1 MIHAGFRPWVSK
13 LDRPSELALLSKQTP
28 FVHLHCHTEFSLLDG
43 CNKIP
48 AMVSQ
53 VKALGQSAVA
63 MTDHGVMCGAV
74 QFYKECVKQEVKPL
88 IGCEVYV
95 APRGMSDKKAGIDSR
110 PYHFTLLAQDQ
121 TGYKNLLALVSKGHL
136 EGFYYK
142 PRVDRAALAQHSKGL
157 VALSGCLRGEVN
169 DALLSDDFDLAKKR
183 LGELKDIYQDNFFV
197 ELMDHGLPEQKKT
210 NVELIRLA
218 RMMNLPLVATNDT
231 HYGCKDD
238 ACVQD
243 TLVCIQT
250 GKLLNDTNRMKFFAP
265 EFYLKS
271 GNEMAQAFSGL
282 EEALSNTLDV
292 ADRCNLKLD
301 LDTVYLPDFPV
312 PEGHNYES
320 YLRELCRQGFIRIFG
335 TENPGQDY
343 LDRLEV
349 ELEVINTKGF
359 APYFL
364 IIWDFIKYARDNGI
378 PVGPGRGSAAGS
390 LTAYLT
396 DITTLDPMKHGLL
409 FERFLNPERT
419 ELPDVDTDFC
429 VERRGEVIEY
439 CRRKYGED
447 KVAQIMTFGRLKARA
462 ALRDVGRVMD
472 IPLPKV
478 DKIAKTVPEG
488 PSTTLKDA
496 LESSE
501 FKALV
506 EEDAETRQMVEL
518 ALKVEGMARNA
529 GVHAA
534 GVVMSSMPI
543 CEIVPL
549 SSMNGEA
556 VAQFDMN
563 DCADVGLVK
572 MDFLGL
578 RNLTVIENCLKAIKK
593 TRGFRPNLDEL
604 EYTDEATYKILCDA
618 DTNGVFQLESDGMK
632 RYLKQLQPDKFS
644 DIVAFLALYRPGPLQ
659 GGVVDEYIRRRHG
672 KGGPVEYP
680 HEKLKGILEETYGF
694 FLYQEQVMLTAN
706 ILAGYTMAMA
716 DGLRKA
722 MGKKK
727 MDVMAKHRQI
737 FCDGAEERGVDK
749 KVAADI
755 FETMEKFAAY
765 GFNKSHSA
773 AYAIVSYQTA
783 YLKANYRPEY
793 MAAVMTSVLS
803 SLEKVSFFVKE
814 CVSSDIIV
822 LPPCVNES
830 EADFAVAPNG
840 KDIRWGMAAVRN
852 VGRNAVDAIL
862 AERDENGPFKDMAD
876 LCNRIDLK
884 QVNKRVLEGLAKSG
898 GMDCFGETRATLL
911 ANYEICHEHGSRAQ
925 KQKSTGQISLFE
937 ALEPTNATFEDLQ
950 PRRLPPLP
958 KREML
963 ELEREMLGIYLSDS
977 PLTEVKEVMQKHR
990 THKINALD
998 ASMIRHQVK
1007 IGGMVTGMRKIMT
1020 RFNTPMAFLEIEDF
1034 SGSLEVVVRPAHF
1047 EKAAPLLEVGALLLV
1062 GGRVDLKQKRTSYD
1076 DEEEEDMPDEE
1087 VKVQGEEFVSL
1098 DTLAASES
1106 GGSRKHLPG
1115 VHIKVQLFQS
1125 DSLSQLRGIILKHR
1139 GDNAVFLHLCSPKG
1153 ETVMNLA
1160 STFQVKN
1167 SEHFE
1172 REVASLLGR
1181 EAMWAEAI

>member
-1 MIHAGFRPWVSK
+1 MSQH
-13 LDRPSELALLSKQTP
+13 TP
-28 FVHLHCHTEFSLLDG
+28 FVHLHCHTEYSLLDG

-48 AMVSQ
+48 QMVARAKELNQ
-53 VKALGQSAVA
+53 PAIA
-63 MTDHGVMCGAV
+63 MTDHGVMCGTV

-95 APRGMSDKKAGIDSR
+95 APRKRTDKQAGVDAR
-110 PYHFTLLAQDQ
+110 PYHFTLLAKDRE
-121 TGYKNLLALVSKGHL
+121 GYKNLITLVSKGHL
-136 EGFYYK
+136 EGYYYK
-142 PRVDRAALAQHSKGL
+142 PRVDRELLEKYSTGI

-169 DALLSDDFDLAKKR
+169 DALLADNFDMAKKR
-183 LGELKDIYQDNFFV
+183 LGELRDIYRDNFYV
-197 ELMDHGLPEQKKT
+197 ELMDHGIPEQKRT

-218 RMMNLPLVATNDT
+218 RHMNLPLVATNDT
-231 HYGCKDD
+231 HYCGRED
-238 ACVQD
+238 ASVQD

-271 GNEMAQAFSGL
+271 GYEMAQAFTGL
-282 EEALSNTLDV
+282 EEALTNTLEV
-292 ADRCNLKLD
+292 AERCNLEMD

-312 PEGHNYES
+312 PEGYNYES

-335 TENPGQDY
+335 TENPGQEY
-343 LDRLEV
+343 LDRLET
-349 ELEVINTKGF
+349 EMEVIIGKGF

-396 DITTLDPMKHGLL
+396 DITTLDPLKHGLL

-472 IPLPKV
+472 IPLAKV

-488 PSTTLKDA
+488 PGVKLKDA
-496 LESSE
+496 LDAPD
-501 FKALV
+501 FKKMV
-506 EEDAETRQMVEL
+506 EEDNETREMVEL

-534 GVVMSSMPI
+534 GVVMSSQPI
-543 CEIVPL
+543 YELVPL
-549 SSMNGEA
+549 SLMSGEA

-578 RNLTVIENCLKAIKK
+578 RNLTVIENALQMIEK
-593 TRGFRPNLDEL
+593 TRGKRPEL
-604 EYTDEATYKILCDA
+604 EPEGFTDEKTYQLLCDA

-672 KGGPVEYP
+672 KGGPVVYP
-680 HEKLKGILEETYGF
+680 HEKLQGILEETYGF

-737 FCDGAEERGVDK
+737 FTDGAVERGVDRQ
-749 KVAADI
+749 VAADI

-773 AYAIVSYQTA
+773 AYGIVTYHTA
-783 YLKANYRPEY
+783 YLKANYREEY

-814 CVSSDIIV
+814 CTNSGIEV

-830 EADFAVAPNG
+830 EVDFVAVPGGNR
-840 KDIRWGMAAVRN
+840 IRWGMAAVRN
-852 VGRNAVDAIL
+852 VGRNAVENIL
-862 AERDENGPFKDMAD
+862 EVRQKDGPYTDLAD
-876 LCNRIDLK
+876 FCNRVDLK
-884 QVNKRVLEGLAKSG
+884 LVNKRVMEGLIKAG

-911 ANYEICHEHGSRAQ
+911 ANYELCHEHGTRAQ
-925 KQKSTGQISLFE
+925 KEQQTGQFSLFE
-937 ALEPTNATFEDLQ
+937 ALAPTNASFNDLD

-963 ELEREMLGIYLSDS
+963 EMEKEMLGIYLSDS
-977 PLTEVKEVMQKHR
+977 PLSEVKDVMEKHR
-990 THKINALD
+990 THKISALTPD
-998 ASMIRHQVK
+998 MARSQVK
-1007 IGGMVTGMRKIMT
+1007 IAGMVIGMRKIMT
-1020 RFNTPMAFLEIEDF
+1020 RFNTPMAFLEVEDF
-1034 SGSLEVVVRPAHF
+1034 TGTIEVVVRPAHY
-1047 EKAAPLLEVGALLLV
+1047 EKAAELLHSGSLLLI
-1062 GGRVDLKQKRTSYD
+1062 GGRVDLKQRRAMD
-1076 DEEEEDMPDEE
+1076 DEEEEDLPDEE
-1087 VKVQGEEFVSL
+1087 VKVQGEEFINL
-1098 DTLAASES
+1098 DTLSADDGS
-1106 GGSRKHLPG
+1106 GRYRKPRPG

-1125 DSLSQLRGIILKHR
+1125 DSLPRLRSVLLRHR
-1139 GDNAVFLHLCSPKG
+1139 GDNTVYLHLSSPKG
-1153 ETVMNLA
+1153 VTILNLGT
-1160 STFQVKN
+1160 TFCVKMC
-1167 SEHFE
+1167 EE
-1172 REVASLLGR
+1172 LEKDVASLLGSNCL
-1181 EAMWAEAI
+1181 WAEATPVPA

>member
-1 MIHAGFRPWVSK
+1 
-13 LDRPSELALLSKQTP
+13 LSKHTP
-28 FVHLHCHTEFSLLDG
+28 FVHLHCHTEYSLLDG

-48 AMVSQ
+48 DLVSRA
-53 VKALGQSAVA
+53 KALGQPAVA
-63 MTDHGVMCGAV
+63 MTDHGVMCGTV

-95 APRGMSDKKAGIDSR
+95 APRKMTDKQAGVDAR
-110 PYHFTLLAQDQ
+110 PYHFTLLAKDQ
-121 TGYKNLLALVSKGHL
+121 TGYKNLLALVSRGHL
-136 EGFYYK
+136 EGYYYK
-142 PRVDRAALAQHSKGL
+142 PRVDRALLEKHSQGL

-169 DALLSDDFDLAKKR
+169 DALLSDNFDLAKKR
-183 LGELKDIYQDNFFV
+183 LGELNDIYKDNFYV
-197 ELMDHGLPEQKKT
+197 ELMDHGIPEQKRT
-210 NVELIRLA
+210 NVELIQLA
-218 RMMNLPLVATNDT
+218 RQMNLPLVATNDT
-231 HYGCKDD
+231 HYGTKGD

-271 GNEMAQAFSGL
+271 GDEMARAFSGL
-282 EEALSNTLDV
+282 EESLTNTLEV
-292 ADRCNLKLD
+292 AERCNLKLD
-301 LDTVYLPDFPV
+301 LDTVYLPDFPL
-312 PEGHNYES
+312 PDGHTYES
-320 YLRELCRQGFIRIFG
+320 YVRELCRQGFIRIFG

-343 LDRLEV
+343 LDRLET
-349 ELEVINTKGF
+349 ELEVINGKGF

-364 IIWDFIKYARDNGI
+364 IIWDFIKYARDHGI

-390 LTAYLT
+390 LTAYLM
-396 DITTLDPMKHGLL
+396 DITTLDPLKHGLL

-429 VERRGEVIEY
+429 VERREEVINY

-472 IPLPKV
+472 IPLAKV

-488 PSTTLKDA
+488 PKVNLKDA
-496 LESSE
+496 LDSAE
-501 FKALV
+501 FKKMV
-506 EEDAETRQMVEL
+506 EEDAETREMVEL
-518 ALKVEGMARNA
+518 ALKIEGMARNA

-534 GVVMSSMPI
+534 GVVMSSQPI
-543 CEIVPL
+543 SEIVPL
-549 SSMNGEA
+549 SAMNGEA

-578 RNLTVIENCLKAIKK
+578 RNLTVIENCLQMIEK
-593 TRGFRPNLDEL
+593 TRGKRPDL
-604 EYTDEATYKILCDA
+604 EAEGFTDEKTYQLLCDA

-716 DGLRKA
+716 DQLRKA

-737 FCDGAEERGVDK
+737 FTDGAVERGVDK
-749 KVAADI
+749 QVAADI

-773 AYAIVSYQTA
+773 AYAIVSYHTA
-783 YLKANYRPEY
+783 YLKANYREEY

-814 CVSSDIIV
+814 CTNSDIEV

-830 EADFAVAPNG
+830 EADFAVPKSG
-840 KDIRWGMAAVRN
+840 IIRWGMAAVRN
-852 VGRNAVDAIL
+852 VGRNAVDNIL
-862 AERDENGPFKDMAD
+862 ENRKADGPFSDLAD
-876 LCNRIDLK
+876 FCNRVDLK
-884 QVNKRVLEGLAKSG
+884 LVNKRVIEGLIKSG

-911 ANYEICHEHGSRAQ
+911 ANYELCHEHGARAQ
-925 KQKSTGQISLFE
+925 KQQETGQFSLFE
-937 ALEPTNATFEDLQ
+937 ALEPTNATFDDLQ

-977 PLTEVKEVMQKHR
+977 PLTEVKDTMEKHR
-990 THKINALD
+990 THKISALD
-998 ASMIRHQVK
+998 ISMVRQQVK
-1007 IGGMVTGMRKIMT
+1007 VAGMITGMRKIMT
-1020 RFNTPMAFLEIEDF
+1020 RFNTPMAFLEMEDF
-1034 SGSLEVVVRPAHF
+1034 SGSIEVVVRPAHF
-1047 EKAAPLLEVGALLLV
+1047 EKAAEILEVGALLLV
-1062 GGRVDLKQKRTSYD
+1062 GGRVDSKQRRSSG
-1076 DEEEEDMPDEE
+1076 DEEEEEMPSEE
-1087 VKVQGEEFVSL
+1087 VKVQGEEFTQL
-1098 DTLAASES
+1098 DVLSAGDRS
-1106 GGSRKHLPG
+1106 GGNGVHRVRPG
-1115 VHIKVQLFQS
+1115 VHIRIQLFQS
-1125 DSLSQLRGIILKHR
+1125 DSLPQLRSVILRHR
-1139 GDNAVFLHLCSPKG
+1139 GDDAVYLHLCSPKG
-1153 ETVMNLA
+1153 ETVMNL
-1160 STFQVKN
+1160 SPTFSVKM
-1167 SEHFE
+1167 SPDLEKD
-1172 REVASLLGR
+1172 VSSLLGR
-1181 EAMWAEAI
+1181 EAMWAEAS

>member
-1 MIHAGFRPWVSK
+1 MPQH
-13 LDRPSELALLSKQTP
+13 QP
-28 FVHLHCHTEFSLLDG
+28 FVHLHCHTEYSLLDG

-48 AMVSQ
+48 ELVSRA
-53 VKALGQSAVA
+53 KALNQPAIA
-63 MTDHGVMCGAV
+63 MTDHGVMCGTV
-74 QFYKECVKQEVKPL
+74 QFYKECIKQEVKPL

-95 APRGMSDKKAGIDSR
+95 SPRKHTDKQAGVDAR
-110 PYHFTLLAQDQ
+110 PFHFTLLAKDQ
-121 TGYKNLLALVSKGHL
+121 TGYKNLLALVSRGHL
-136 EGFYYK
+136 DGFYYK
-142 PRVDRAALAQHSKGL
+142 PRVDRALLEKHSSGL

-169 DALLSDDFDLAKKR
+169 DALLADNFDLAKKR
-183 LGELKDIYQDNFFV
+183 LGELKDIYQDNFYV
-197 ELMDHGLPEQKKT
+197 ELMDHGIPEQKRT

-231 HYGCKDD
+231 HYGTKAD

-271 GNEMAQAFSGL
+271 GDEMAQAFSGL
-282 EEALSNTLDV
+282 EESLTNTLEV
-292 ADRCNLKLD
+292 AERINMKLD

-312 PEGHNYES
+312 PDGYNYET

-335 TENPGQDY
+335 TENPGQVY
-343 LDRLEV
+343 LDRLET
-349 ELEVINTKGF
+349 ELEVIIGKGF

-396 DITTLDPMKHGLL
+396 DITTLDPLKHGLL

-429 VERRGEVIEY
+429 VERREEVINY

-472 IPLPKV
+472 IPLAKV

-488 PSTTLKDA
+488 PGVKLKDA
-496 LESSE
+496 LDSSE
-501 FKALV
+501 FKQMV
-506 EEDAETRQMVEL
+506 ETDPETREMVEL

-543 CEIVPL
+543 YEIVPL
-549 SSMNGEA
+549 SSMSGEA

-578 RNLTVIENCLKAIKK
+578 RNLTVIENCLQMIEK
-593 TRGFRPNLDEL
+593 TRGERPVL
-604 EYTDEATYKILCDA
+604 EQEDFTDPATYELLCEA

-727 MDVMAKHRQI
+727 MDVMAKHRKI
-737 FCDGAEERGVDK
+737 FQDGAVERGVDAQ
-749 KVAADI
+749 VAADI

-773 AYAIVSYQTA
+773 AYAIVSYHTA
-783 YLKANYRPEY
+783 YLKANFREEY

-814 CVSSDIIV
+814 CTNSGIEV

-830 EADFAVAPNG
+830 DADFAVPSKG
-840 KDIRWGMAAVRN
+840 RIRWGLAAVRN
-852 VGRNAVDAIL
+852 VGRNAVENIL
-862 AERDENGPFKDMAD
+862 ETRKDGPFKDLVD
-876 LCNRIDLK
+876 LCTRVDLK
-884 QVNKRVLEGLAKSG
+884 QVNKRTLEGLIKAG

-911 ANYEICHEHGSRAQ
+911 GNYEKCHEHGANAQ
-925 KQKSTGQISLFE
+925 REQLTGQISLFE
-937 ALEPTNATFEDLQ
+937 ALDPTNACFDDLN
-950 PRRLPPLP
+950 PKRLPPLP

-963 ELEREMLGIYLSDS
+963 ELEREMLGIYLSDT
-977 PLTEVKEVMQKHR
+977 PLTEVKHVMEKHR
-990 THKINALD
+990 THRIVALKNVP
-998 ASMIRHQVK
+998 IRSKVK
-1007 IGGMVTGMRKIMT
+1007 IAGMVLSMRKIMT
-1020 RFNTPMAFLEIEDF
+1020 RFNTPMAFLEVEDF
-1034 SGSLEVVVRPAHF
+1034 EGTVEVVVRPAHY
-1047 EKAAPLLEVGALLLV
+1047 EQAAALLEVGSLLLI
-1062 GGRVDLKQKRTSYD
+1062 GGRVDLRQRRSSGD
-1076 DEEEEDMPDEE
+1076 DEEEELPDEE
-1087 VKVQGEEFVSL
+1087 VKVQGEEFIRL
-1098 DTLAASES
+1098 ETLSAGDSD
-1106 GGSRKHLPG
+1106 KLKPG
-1115 VHIKVQLFQS
+1115 VHIRVQLFQS
-1125 DSLSQLRGIILKHR
+1125 DSLPRLRSVILKHR
-1139 GDNAVFLHLCSPKG
+1139 GDDSVYLHLCSPKG
-1153 ETVMNLA
+1153 ETVMNL
-1160 STFQVKN
+1160 SPTFSVRMSQD
-1167 SEHFE
+1167 FE
-1172 REVASLLGR
+1172 KEVSSLLGS
-1181 EAMWAEAI
+1181 EAVWAEAS

>member
-1 MIHAGFRPWVSK
+1 MPQHK
-13 LDRPSELALLSKQTP
+13 P
-28 FVHLHCHTEFSLLDG
+28 FVHLHCHTEYSLLDG

-48 AMVSQ
+48 QMVARAKELNQ
-53 VKALGQSAVA
+53 PAIA
-63 MTDHGVMCGAV
+63 MTDHGVMCGTV
-74 QFYKECVKQEVKPL
+74 QFYKECVKQDVKPL

-95 APRGMSDKKAGIDSR
+95 APRKHTDKQAGVDAR
-110 PYHFTLLAQDQ
+110 PYHFTLLAKDQ
-121 TGYKNLLALVSKGHL
+121 TGYKNLLALVSRGHL
-136 EGFYYK
+136 DGYYYK
-142 PRVDRAALAQHSKGL
+142 PRVDRGLLEKHSSGL

-169 DALLSDDFDLAKKR
+169 DALLADNFDLAKKR
-183 LGELKDIYQDNFFV
+183 LGELKDIYKDNFYV
-197 ELMDHGLPEQKKT
+197 ELMDHGIPEQKRT

-231 HYGCKDD
+231 HYGTKAD

-271 GNEMAQAFSGL
+271 GDEMAQAFSGL
-282 EEALSNTLDV
+282 EEALTNTLEV
-292 ADRCNLKLD
+292 AERINMKLD

-312 PEGHNYES
+312 PEGFTYET

-335 TENPGQDY
+335 TENPGQEY
-343 LDRLEV
+343 LDRLET
-349 ELEVINTKGF
+349 ELEVIIGKGF

-396 DITTLDPMKHGLL
+396 DITTLDPLKHGLL

-429 VERRGEVIEY
+429 VERREEVINY

-472 IPLPKV
+472 IPLSKV

-488 PSTTLKDA
+488 PGVKLKDA
-496 LESSE
+496 LDSSE
-501 FKALV
+501 FKAMV
-506 EEDAETRQMVEL
+506 ETDPETREMVEL

-543 CEIVPL
+543 YEIVPL
-549 SSMNGEA
+549 SSMSGEA

-578 RNLTVIENCLKAIKK
+578 RNLTVIENCLQMIEKN
-593 TRGFRPNLDEL
+593 RGERPVL
-604 EYTDEATYKILCDA
+604 ESEGFTDEKTYQLLCEA

-727 MDVMAKHRQI
+727 MDVMAKHRKI
-737 FCDGAEERGVDK
+737 FQDGAVERGVDAQ
-749 KVAADI
+749 VAADI

-773 AYAIVSYQTA
+773 AYGIVTYHTA
-783 YLKANYRPEY
+783 YLKANYREEY

-814 CVSSDIIV
+814 CTNSGIEV

-830 EADFAVAPNG
+830 DADFAVPSSG
-840 KDIRWGMAAVRN
+840 RIRWGLAAVRN
-852 VGRNAVDAIL
+852 VGRNAVENIL
-862 AERDENGPFKDMAD
+862 ENREKDGPYKDLVD
-876 LCNRIDLK
+876 LCTRVDLK
-884 QVNKRVLEGLAKSG
+884 QVNKRVLEGLIKAG

-911 ANYEICHEHGSRAQ
+911 ANFEKCHEHGVNAQ
-925 KQKSTGQISLFE
+925 REQQTGQISLFE
-937 ALEPTNATFEDLQ
+937 ALDPTNASFDELD

-963 ELEREMLGIYLSDS
+963 EMEREMLGIYLSDS
-977 PLTEVKEVMQKHR
+977 PLTEVKDVMEKHR
-990 THKINALD
+990 THKISALTHD
-998 ASMIRHQVK
+998 MVRSQVK
-1007 IGGMVTGMRKIMT
+1007 VAGMVTSMRKIMT
-1020 RFNTPMAFLEIEDF
+1020 RFNTPMAFLELEDF
-1034 SGSLEVVVRPAHF
+1034 TGSIEVVVRPAHY
-1047 EKAAPLLEVGALLLV
+1047 EKAAELLQVGALLLV
-1062 GGRVDLKQKRTSYD
+1062 GGRVDLKQRRVSND
-1076 DEEEEDMPDEE
+1076 DEEEDDLPDEE
-1087 VKVQGEEFVSL
+1087 VKVQGEDFVSL
-1098 DTLAASES
+1098 DNLSADDGS
-1106 GGSRKHLPG
+1106 GRYSKARPG

-1125 DSLSQLRGIILKHR
+1125 DFLPKLRSVLLRHR
-1139 GDNAVFLHLCSPKG
+1139 GSDTVYLHLSSPKG
-1153 ETVMNLA
+1153 VTILNLGN
-1160 STFQVKN
+1160 TFCVNMCDELEQD
-1167 SEHFE
+1167 
-1172 REVASLLGR
+1172 VASLLGR
-1181 EAMWAEAI
+1181 EALWAEAS

>member
-1 MIHAGFRPWVSK
+1 MK
-13 LDRPSELALLSKQTP
+13 LFPERNLSNHRP
-28 FVHLHCHTEFSLLDG
+28 FVHLHCHTEYSLLDG

-48 AMVSQ
+48 NLVARA
-53 VKALGQSAVA
+53 KELGQPAIA
-63 MTDHGVMCGAV
+63 MTDHGVMCGTV
-74 QFYKECVKQEVKPL
+74 QFYKECIKQEVKPL

-95 APRGMSDKKAGIDSR
+95 APRKMTDKQAGVDAR
-110 PYHFTLLAQDQ
+110 PYHFTLLAQNRE
-121 TGYKNLLALVSKGHL
+121 GYKNLLALVSKAHL
-136 EGFYYK
+136 EGYYYK
-142 PRVDRAALAQHSKGL
+142 PRVDRALLEKHSSGL

-169 DALLSDDFDLAKKR
+169 DALLSDDFNLAKKR
-183 LGELKDIYQDNFFV
+183 LGELKDIYRDNFFV
-197 ELMDHGLPEQKKT
+197 ELMDHGIPEQKRT

-231 HYGCKDD
+231 HYGTKAD

-271 GNEMAQAFSGL
+271 GEEMAVAFSGI
-282 EEALSNTLDV
+282 EEALSNTLEV
-292 ADRCNLKLD
+292 ADRVDLKLD
-301 LDTVYLPDFPV
+301 LETIYLPDFPL
-312 PEGHNYES
+312 PEGHTYET
-320 YLRELCRQGFIRIFG
+320 YVRELCRQGFIRIFG
-335 TENPGQDY
+335 TENPGQEY
-343 LDRLEV
+343 LDRLET
-349 ELEVINTKGF
+349 ELEVIIGKGF

-390 LTAYLT
+390 LAAYLMN
-396 DITTLDPMKHGLL
+396 ITTLDPLKHSLL

-429 VERRGEVIEY
+429 VERREEVINY
-439 CRRKYGED
+439 CRRKYGHD

-472 IPLPKV
+472 IPLAKV

-488 PSTTLKDA
+488 PNVKLKDA
-496 LESSE
+496 LDSVE
-501 FKALV
+501 FKKMV
-506 EEDAETRQMVEL
+506 EEDAETREMVEL
-518 ALKVEGMARNA
+518 ALKIEGMARNA

-543 CEIVPL
+543 YEIVPL
-549 SSMNGEA
+549 SSMSGEA

-563 DCADVGLVK
+563 DCAEVGLVK

-578 RNLTVIENCLKAIKK
+578 RNLTVIENCLRMIEKN
-593 TRGFRPNLDEL
+593 RGKRPEL
-604 EYTDEATYKILCDA
+604 ESEGFTDPKTYQLLCDA

-659 GGVVDEYIRRRHG
+659 GGVVDEYIKRRHG
-672 KGGPVEYP
+672 RGGPVDYP

-727 MDVMAKHRQI
+727 MDVMAKHRQV
-737 FCDGAEERGVDK
+737 FVDGAVERGVNA

-773 AYAIVSYQTA
+773 AYAIVSYHTA
-783 YLKANYRPEY
+783 YLKANYREEY

-814 CVSSDIIV
+814 CTNSGLQV

-830 EADFAVAPNG
+830 EADFAVASG
-840 KDIRWGMAAVRN
+840 AIRWGLAAVRN
-852 VGRNAVDAIL
+852 VGRNAVENIL
-862 AERDENGPFKDMAD
+862 ECREKDGPYKDLAD
-876 LCNRIDLK
+876 FCNRVDLK
-884 QVNKRVLEGLAKSG
+884 LVNKRVIEGLIKAG
-898 GMDCFGETRATLL
+898 GMDCFKENRATLL
-911 ANYEICHEHGSRAQ
+911 ANYEMCHEHGARAQ
-925 KQKSTGQISLFE
+925 KEQETGQFSLFE
-937 ALEPTNATFEDLQ
+937 ALAPTNASFDDLQ

-977 PLTEVKEVMQKHR
+977 PLSEVKEVMEKHR
-990 THKINALD
+990 THKISALD
-998 ASMIRHQVK
+998 TSMVRNTVK
-1007 IGGMVTGMRKIMT
+1007 IAGMVTSMRKIMT
-1020 RFNTPMAFLEIEDF
+1020 RFNTPMAFLEMEDF
-1034 SGSLEVVVRPAHF
+1034 TGTTEVIVRPAHY
-1047 EKAAPLLEVGALLLV
+1047 EKAADLIQVGALLLIT
-1062 GGRVDLKQKRTSYD
+1062 GRVDLNQRRFSGD
-1076 DEEEEDMPDEE
+1076 DDDLESPPVEA
-1087 VKVQGEEFVSL
+1087 VKVQGEEFIPLESL
-1098 DTLAASES
+1098 DAGDDDGR
-1106 GGSRKHLPG
+1106 GGSRKPRPG

-1125 DSLSQLRGIILKHR
+1125 DSLPQLRSLILRHR
-1139 GDNAVFLHLCSPKG
+1139 GDQAVYLHLCSPKG
-1153 ETVMNLA
+1153 ETVMNL
-1160 STFQVKN
+1160 SNTFCVKM
-1167 SEHFE
+1167 SDDLKKD
-1172 REVASLLGR
+1172 VASLLGK
-1181 EAMWAEAI
+1181 EALWAEAC

>member
-1 MIHAGFRPWVSK
+1 MSQH
-13 LDRPSELALLSKQTP
+13 QP

-48 AMVSQ
+48 HMVARAKELNQ
-53 VKALGQSAVA
+53 PAIA
-63 MTDHGVMCGAV
+63 MTDHGVMSGTV

-95 APRGMSDKKAGIDSR
+95 APRGMHDKQAGVDSR
-110 PYHFTLLAQDQ
+110 PFHFTLLAKDQ
-121 TGYKNLLALVSKGHL
+121 TGYKNLLALVSQGHI

-142 PRVDRAALAQHSKGL
+142 PRVDRAALEKHSSGL

-169 DALLSDDFDLAKKR
+169 DALLSDDFNLAKKR
-183 LGELKDIYQDNFFV
+183 LGELKDIYQDNFYV
-197 ELMDHGLPEQKKT
+197 ELMDHGIPEQKRT

-231 HYGCKDD
+231 HYGTKAD

-271 GNEMAQAFSGL
+271 GEEMARAFSGL
-282 EEALSNTLDV
+282 EESLTNTLEV
-292 ADRCNLKLD
+292 AERCNMKLD

-312 PEGHNYES
+312 PDGYSYET

-343 LDRLEV
+343 LDRLET

-429 VERRGEVIEY
+429 VERREEVINY

-472 IPLPKV
+472 IPLAKV
-478 DKIAKTVPEG
+478 DKVAKTVPEG
-488 PSTTLKDA
+488 PGVKLKDA
-496 LESSE
+496 LASSE
-501 FKALV
+501 FQKLI
-506 EEDAETRQMVEL
+506 EEDNETREMVDL

-549 SSMNGEA
+549 SCMNGQA

-578 RNLTVIENCLKAIKK
+578 RNLTVIENCLQMIERTQGK
-593 TRGFRPNLDEL
+593 RPEL
-604 EYTDEATYKILCDA
+604 EPDGFTDEKTYQLLCDA

-672 KGGPVEYP
+672 KGGEIVYP

-737 FCDGAEERGVDK
+737 FQDGAVERGVDA

-773 AYAIVSYQTA
+773 AYAIVSYHTA
-783 YLKANYRPEY
+783 YLKANYRAEY

-814 CVSSDIIV
+814 CTDSGLDV

-830 EADFAVAPNG
+830 EADFGVVG
-840 KDIRWGMAAVRN
+840 GRIRWGMAAVRN

-862 AERDENGPFKDMAD
+862 EERSKNGPFSDMAD

-884 QVNKRVLEGLAKSG
+884 QVNKRVLEGLIKSG

-911 ANYEICHEHGSRAQ
+911 ANYELCHEHGSRAQ
-925 KQKSTGQISLFE
+925 KQQQTGQFSLFE
-937 ALEPTNATFEDLQ
+937 ALEPTNASFDDLN

-963 ELEREMLGIYLSDS
+963 EMEREMLGIYLSDS
-977 PLTEVKEVMQKHR
+977 PLSDVKDVMEKHR
-990 THKINALD
+990 THKINRVEH
-998 ASMIRHQVK
+998 SMVRQTVK
-1007 IGGMVTGMRKIMT
+1007 VAGMITNMRKIMT
-1020 RFNTPMAFLEIEDF
+1020 RFNTPMAFLELEDF
-1034 SGSLEVVVRPAHF
+1034 SGSIEVVVRPAHF
-1047 EKAAPLLEVGALLLV
+1047 EKAAELLHTGALLLV
-1062 GGRVDLKQKRTSYD
+1062 GGRVDLKQRRATDD
-1076 DEEEEDMPDEE
+1076 DEEDDLPDEE
-1087 VKVQGEEFVSL
+1087 VKIQGEDFMSL
-1098 DTLAASES
+1098 DVLAANEV
-1106 GGSRKHLPG
+1106 GGGNKTRPG

-1125 DSLSQLRGIILKHR
+1125 DSLPKLRSLLLKHR
-1139 GDNAVFLHLCSPKG
+1139 GDDNVYLHLSSPKG
-1153 ETVMNLA
+1153 VTVMSLG
-1160 STFQVKN
+1160 STFAVRMTEALEKDI
-1167 SEHFE
+1167 S
-1172 REVASLLGR
+1172 SLLGG
-1181 EAMWAEAI
+1181 EAIWAEAS

>member
-1 MIHAGFRPWVSK
+1 MSR
-13 LDRPSELALLSKQTP
+13 P
-28 FVHLHCHTEFSLLDG
+28 FVHLHCHTEYSLLDG

-48 AMVSQ
+48 QMVARA
-53 VKALGQSAVA
+53 KELGQPAIA
-63 MTDHGVMCGAV
+63 MTDHGVMSGTV

-95 APRGMSDKKAGIDSR
+95 APRKLTDKQAGVDSR
-110 PYHFTLLAQDQ
+110 PFHFTLLAKDQ
-121 TGYKNLLALVSKGHL
+121 TGYKNLLALVSRGHL
-136 EGFYYK
+136 DGYYYK
-142 PRVDRAALAQHSKGL
+142 PRVDRALLEKHSSGL

-169 DALLSDDFDLAKKR
+169 DALLSDDFELAKKR
-183 LGELKDIYQDNFFV
+183 LGELKDIYQDNFYV
-197 ELMDHGLPEQKKT
+197 ELMDHGIPEQKRT

-231 HYGCKDD
+231 HYGTRAD

-271 GNEMAQAFSGL
+271 GDEMALAFSGL
-282 EEALSNTLDV
+282 EEALTNTLEV
-292 ADRCNLKLD
+292 AERINMKLD
-301 LDTVYLPDFPV
+301 LETVYLPDFPV
-312 PEGHNYES
+312 PEGYTYES
-320 YLRELCRQGFIRIFG
+320 YVREICRQGFIRIFG
-335 TENPGQDY
+335 TENPGSEY
-343 LDRLEV
+343 LERLET
-349 ELEVINTKGF
+349 ELEVIIGKGF

-390 LTAYLT
+390 LTAYLMN
-396 DITTLDPMKHGLL
+396 ITTLDPLKHGLL

-429 VERRGEVIEY
+429 VERREEVIEY
-439 CRRKYGED
+439 CRRKYGQD

-472 IPLPKV
+472 IPLSKV

-488 PSTTLKDA
+488 PGVKLKDA
-496 LESSE
+496 LDSPE
-501 FKALV
+501 FKTMV
-506 EEDAETRQMVEL
+506 ETDPETREMVEL

-543 CEIVPL
+543 YEIVPL
-549 SSMNGEA
+549 SSMSGEA

-578 RNLTVIENCLKAIKK
+578 RNLTVIENCLQMIEK
-593 TRGFRPNLDEL
+593 TRGERPVL
-604 EYTDEATYKILCDA
+604 EEEGFIDPATYQLLCNA

-737 FCDGAEERGVDK
+737 FTDGAVERGVNA

-773 AYAIVSYQTA
+773 AYAIVSYHTA
-783 YLKANYRPEY
+783 YLKANFREEY

-814 CVSSDIIV
+814 CTNSGIEV

-830 EADFAVAPNG
+830 EVDFVAVSG
-840 KDIRWGMAAVRN
+840 GRIRWGMAAVRN
-852 VGRNAVDAIL
+852 VGRNAVENIL
-862 AERDENGPFKDMAD
+862 EVRQKDGPYTDLAD
-876 LCNRIDLK
+876 FCNRVDLK
-884 QVNKRVLEGLAKSG
+884 TVNKRVMEGLIKAG

-911 ANYEICHEHGSRAQ
+911 ANFELCHEHGTRAQ
-925 KQKSTGQISLFE
+925 KEQETGQFSLFE
-937 ALEPTNATFEDLQ
+937 ALEPTNASFNDLD

-963 ELEREMLGIYLSDS
+963 EMEREMLGIYLSDS
-977 PLTEVKEVMQKHR
+977 PLSEVKEVMEKHR
-990 THKINALD
+990 THKISALTAD
-998 ASMIRHQVK
+998 MVRNQVK
-1007 IGGMVTGMRKIMT
+1007 IAGMVTNMRKIMT
-1020 RFNTPMAFLEIEDF
+1020 RFNTPMAFLEVEDF
-1034 SGSLEVVVRPAHF
+1034 TGSVEVVVRPAHY
-1047 EKAAPLLEVGALLLV
+1047 EKAAALLQVGSLLLV
-1062 GGRVDLKQKRTSYD
+1062 GGRVDLKQRRTT
-1076 DEEEEDMPDEE
+1076 DEEEDGDLPDEE
-1087 VKVQGEEFVSL
+1087 VKVQGEDFASL
-1098 DTLAASES
+1098 DVLSAGEDS
-1106 GGSRKHLPG
+1106 GAFKPRPG
-1115 VHIKVQLFQS
+1115 VHIKIQLFQS
-1125 DSLSQLRGIILKHR
+1125 DSLPKLRSLLLRHR
-1139 GDNAVFLHLCSPKG
+1139 GDNTVYLHLSSPKG
-1153 ETVMNLA
+1153 VTVLDLGN
-1160 STFQVKN
+1160 TFSVKICDDLQQD
-1167 SEHFE
+1167 
-1172 REVASLLGR
+1172 VASLLGR
-1181 EAMWAEAI
+1181 EAMWAD

>member
-1 MIHAGFRPWVSK
+1 MS
-13 LDRPSELALLSKQTP
+13 QTTP
-28 FVHLHCHTEFSLLDG
+28 FVHLHCHTEYSLLDG

-48 AMVSQ
+48 QLVSRA
-53 VKALGQSAVA
+53 KELGQPAIA

-95 APRGMSDKKAGIDSR
+95 APRTMTDKQAGVDAR
-110 PYHFTLLAQDQ
+110 PFHFTLLAQNRE
-121 TGYKNLLALVSKGHL
+121 GYKNLLALVSKAHL
-136 EGFYYK
+136 EGYYYK
-142 PRVDRAALAQHSKGL
+142 PRVDRALLEKHASGL

-169 DALLSDDFDLAKKR
+169 DALLSDDFNLAKKR
-183 LGELKDIYQDNFFV
+183 LGELKDIYRDNFFV
-197 ELMDHGLPEQKKT
+197 ELMDHGIPEQKRT

-231 HYGCKDD
+231 HYGTKGD

-271 GNEMAQAFSGL
+271 GDEMARAFSGL

-292 ADRCNLKLD
+292 ADRIDLKLD
-301 LDTVYLPDFPV
+301 LDTIYLPDFPL

-320 YLRELCRQGFIRIFG
+320 YVRELCRQGFIRLFG
-335 TENPGQDY
+335 TENPGSEY
-343 LDRLEV
+343 LERLET
-349 ELEVINTKGF
+349 ELEVIIGKGF

-390 LTAYLT
+390 LTAYLM
-396 DITTLDPMKHGLL
+396 DITTLDPLKHGLL

-429 VERRGEVIEY
+429 VERREEVINY
-439 CRRKYGED
+439 CRRKYGQD

-472 IPLPKV
+472 IPLAKV

-488 PSTTLKDA
+488 PGVKLKDA
-496 LESSE
+496 LDSPE
-501 FKALV
+501 FKKMV

-543 CEIVPL
+543 YEIVPL
-549 SSMNGEA
+549 SSMSGEA

-578 RNLTVIENCLKAIKK
+578 RNLTVIENCLQMIER
-593 TRGFRPNLDEL
+593 TRGARPEL
-604 EYTDEATYKILCDA
+604 EKEGFTDPKTYQLLCEA

-672 KGGPVEYP
+672 KGGPVQYP
-680 HEKLKGILEETYGF
+680 HEKLQGILEETYGF

-737 FCDGAEERGVDK
+737 FTDGAVERGVDRQ
-749 KVAADI
+749 VAADI

-773 AYAIVSYQTA
+773 AYGIVTYHTA
-783 YLKANYRPEY
+783 YLKANFREEY

-814 CVSSDIIV
+814 CTTSGMEV

-830 EADFAVAPNG
+830 EVDFVAVSG
-840 KDIRWGMAAVRN
+840 GRIRWGLAAVRN
-852 VGRNAVDAIL
+852 VGRNAVENIL
-862 AERDENGPFKDMAD
+862 ECRGKEGPFKDLAD
-876 LCNRIDLK
+876 FCNRVDLK
-884 QVNKRVLEGLAKSG
+884 QVNKRVIEGLIKAG

-911 ANYEICHEHGSRAQ
+911 ANYEMCHEHGARAQ
-925 KQKSTGQISLFE
+925 REQDTGQFSLFE
-937 ALEPTNATFEDLQ
+937 ALAPSNASFEDLN
-950 PRRLPPLP
+950 PRRLPPPP

-963 ELEREMLGIYLSDS
+963 EMEKEMLGIYLSDS
-977 PLTEVKEVMQKHR
+977 PLTEVKDIMEKHR
-990 THKINALD
+990 THKISRLPEVPVR
-998 ASMIRHQVK
+998 SKVK
-1007 IGGMVTGMRKIMT
+1007 IAGMVTSMRKIMT
-1020 RFNTPMAFLEIEDF
+1020 RFNTPMAFLEVEDF
-1034 SGSLEVVVRPAHF
+1034 DGSIEVVVRPAHY
-1047 EKAAPLLEVGALLLV
+1047 EQAAELLQVGSLLLIS
-1062 GGRVDLKQKRTSYD
+1062 GRVDLKQRPTLDDD
-1076 DEEEEDMPDEE
+1076 DEEEMPAEE
-1087 VKVQGEEFVSL
+1087 VKVQGEEFIRL
-1098 DTLAASES
+1098 ETLSAGDGS
-1106 GGSRKHLPG
+1106 GSNGSQKPRPG
-1115 VHIKVQLFQS
+1115 VHIRVQLFQS
-1125 DSLSQLRGIILKHR
+1125 DSLPRLRSVILKHR
-1139 GDNAVFLHLCSPKG
+1139 GDEAVYLHLCSPKG
-1153 ETVMNLA
+1153 ETVMNLS
-1160 STFQVKN
+1160 STFSVRM
-1167 SEHFE
+1167 SRDLE
-1172 REVASLLGR
+1172 RDVSSLLGR
-1181 EAMWAEAI
+1181 EALWAEAS

>member
-1 MIHAGFRPWVSK
+1 LPQHK
-13 LDRPSELALLSKQTP
+13 P

-48 AMVSQ
+48 ELVARAKSLNQ
-53 VKALGQSAVA
+53 PAIA

-95 APRGMSDKKAGIDSR
+95 SPRGHTDKQAGVDAR
-110 PYHFTLLAQDQ
+110 PFHFTLLAKDQ
-121 TGYKNLLALVSKGHL
+121 TGYKNLLALVSRGHID
-136 EGFYYK
+136 GFYYK
-142 PRVDRAALAQHSKGL
+142 PRVDRALLEKHSSGI

-169 DALLSDDFDLAKKR
+169 DALLADNFDLAKKR
-183 LGELKDIYQDNFFV
+183 LGELKDIYRDNFYV
-197 ELMDHGLPEQKKT
+197 ELMDHGIPEQKRT

-231 HYGCKDD
+231 HYGTKAD

-271 GNEMAQAFSGL
+271 GDEMAQAFSGL
-282 EEALSNTLDV
+282 EESLTNTLEV
-292 ADRCNLKLD
+292 AERINMKMD

-312 PEGHNYES
+312 PEGYTYET

-335 TENPGQDY
+335 TENPGQEY
-343 LDRLEV
+343 LDRLET
-349 ELEVINTKGF
+349 ELEVVNGKGF

-396 DITTLDPMKHGLL
+396 DITTLDPLKHGLL

-429 VERRGEVIEY
+429 VERREEVINY

-472 IPLPKV
+472 IPLAKV

-488 PSTTLKDA
+488 PGVKLKDA
-496 LESSE
+496 LDSSE

-506 EEDAETRQMVEL
+506 ESDSETREMVEL

-543 CEIVPL
+543 YEIVPL

-578 RNLTVIENCLKAIKK
+578 RNLTVIENCLQMIKK
-593 TRGFRPNLDEL
+593 TRGERPVLEEDGFFDLPTYEL
-604 EYTDEATYKILCDA
+604 LCNA

-737 FCDGAEERGVDK
+737 FQDGAVERGVNAQ
-749 KVAADI
+749 VAADI

-773 AYAIVSYQTA
+773 AYAIVSYHTA
-783 YLKANYRPEY
+783 YLKANYREEY

-814 CVSSDIIV
+814 CTNSEIEV

-830 EADFAVAPNG
+830 DADFAVPSTG
-840 KDIRWGMAAVRN
+840 RIRWGLAAVRN
-852 VGRNAVDAIL
+852 VGRNAVENIL
-862 AERDENGPFKDMAD
+862 ENREADGPFKDMVD
-876 LCNRIDLK
+876 LCTRVDLK
-884 QVNKRVLEGLAKSG
+884 QVNKRTLEGLIKAG
-898 GMDCFGETRATLL
+898 GMDAFGETRATLL
-911 ANYEICHEHGSRAQ
+911 ANFEKCHEHGVNAQ
-925 KQKSTGQISLFE
+925 REQLTGQISLFE
-937 ALEPTNATFEDLQ
+937 ALDPTNACFDELN
-950 PRRLPPLP
+950 PKRLPPLP

-963 ELEREMLGIYLSDS
+963 ELEREMLGIYLSDT
-977 PLTEVKEVMQKHR
+977 PLTEVKDVMEKHR
-990 THKINALD
+990 THRIAALQNVP
-998 ASMIRHQVK
+998 IRSKVK
-1007 IGGMVTGMRKIMT
+1007 IAGMIISMRKIMT
-1020 RFNTPMAFLEIEDF
+1020 RFNTPMAFLEVEDF
-1034 SGSLEVVVRPAHF
+1034 DDSIEVVVRPAHYAQ
-1047 EKAAPLLEVGALLLV
+1047 AAALLEVGSLLLI
-1062 GGRVDLKQKRTSYD
+1062 GGKVDLKQRRSSSD
-1076 DEEEEDMPDEE
+1076 DEEEEMPDEE
-1087 VKVQGEEFVSL
+1087 VKVQGEEFIRL
-1098 DTLAASES
+1098 ETLST
-1106 GGSRKHLPG
+1106 GDGKLKPG
-1115 VHIKVQLFQS
+1115 VHIRVQLFQS
-1125 DSLSQLRGIILKHR
+1125 DSLPRLRSVILKHR
-1139 GDNAVFLHLCSPKG
+1139 GDDCVYLHLCSPKG
-1153 ETVMNLA
+1153 ETVMNL
-1160 STFQVKN
+1160 SPTFSVQM
-1167 SEHFE
+1167 SQDFE
-1172 REVASLLGR
+1172 KEVSSLLGR
-1181 EAMWAEAI
+1181 EAVWAEAS